1 MKKIKTRTIFLVSFV
16 VVGLIAGL
24 SLWSF
29 GMFSNEKEGEKAKTE
44 SVTTYTDSGETSQSE
59 SSQPE
64 DTPKEVKADQDESET
79 LWHILTIVALVVG
92 GVNFFVFNLLSKQIQ
107 DKEQVEKLI
116 GKALKKP
123 NQDIE
128 NLILG
133 INALKAR
140 SASSGNNYTS
150 NNDLYTLE
158 RRIQALEQA
167 LKARQTTVQP
177 VQPVQP
183 TPTPTPVTSRLYAQ
197 LNSDA
202 YFTSVQ
208 DYQTEGSIFIL
219 DIARNG
225 QAQLSLIA
233 IDKLKSYDGWEKA
246 VDVSY
251 RGCSLKEATQFRV
264 IQPGLCT
271 KINDTTWKIAQRLKI
286 EIHK

>member
-1 MKKIKTRTIFLVSFV
+1 MKKIKSRTLFLVSFV
-16 VVGLIAGL
+16 VALIAGL

-29 GMFSNEKEGEKAKTE
+29 GVFDKEKEGEKPKTE
-44 SVTTYTDSGETSQSE
+44 TSTTYTDSGETDQPE

-64 DTPKEVKADQDESET
+64 DTPKEVKADQGESET
-79 LWHILTIVALVVG
+79 VWHILTIVALVVG

-140 SASSGNNYTS
+140 SASSGNNNTS
-150 NNDLYTLE
+150 NNDLYMLSRRVQDLE
-158 RRIQALEQA
+158 KA
-167 LKARQTTVQP
+167 LKTFQTPTP
-177 VQPVQP
+177 HP
-183 TPTPTPVTSRLYAQ
+183 TPTPTPTPSPATSKLYAQ
-197 LNSDA
+197 LNSDE

-208 DYQTEGSIFIL
+208 DYQTESSIFVL
-219 DIARNG
+219 NMTGHDK
-225 QAQLSLIA
+225 AQLSLIA

-251 RGCSLKEATQFRV
+251 QGCSLKEATQFRV

-271 KINDTTWKIAQRLKI
+271 KMSDGTTWKIAQRLKI

>member
-1 MKKIKTRTIFLVSFV
+1 MKKIKSRTLFLVSFV
-16 VVGLIAGL
+16 VVALIAGL

-29 GMFSNEKEGEKAKTE
+29 GVFDKEKEGEKPKTE
-44 SVTTYTDSGETSQSE
+44 TSTTYTDSGETDQPE

-64 DTPKEVKADQDESET
+64 DTPKEEKADQGESET
-79 LWHILTIVALVVG
+79 VWHILTIVAIVVG
-92 GVNFFVFNLLSKQIQ
+92 GVNFFVFNIVSKQFQ
-107 DKEQVEKLI
+107 YKDQVENLI
-116 GKALKKP
+116 RKALKKT

-140 SASSGNNYTS
+140 STSSGNNYTS
-150 NNDLYTLE
+150 NNDLYMLS
-158 RRIQALEQA
+158 RRVQDLEQA
-167 LKARQTTVQP
+167 LKAQQTPVQTVQP
-177 VQPVQP
+177 VHTRSS
-183 TPTPTPVTSRLYAQ
+183 TPTTSKLYAQ
-197 LNSDA
+197 LNSDE

-208 DYQTEGSIFIL
+208 DYQTESSIFVL
-219 DIARNG
+219 SMTGHDK
-225 QAQLSLIA
+225 AQLSLIA

-251 RGCSLKEATQFRV
+251 QGCSLKEATQFRV

-271 KINDTTWKIAQRLKI
+271 KINDSTWKITQRLKI